1 MLMLVFVFM
10 LLNLTSIW
18 KLPTFSIG
26 GHGRDG
32 VPRIIG
38 PREGSLSTVALEK
51 RPQELSPSGGSHQQ
65 RFYPMLLRT
74 VR

>member
-26 GHGRDG
+26 GHGCDG
-32 VPRIIG
+32 VLRIV
-38 PREGSLSTVALEK
+38 GSGAGFFIRVTLGK
-51 RPQELSPSGGSHQQ
+51 RPQEPSPSGGSH
-65 RFYPMLLRT
+65 
-74 VR
+74 